1 MVTHS
6 SLPWASG
13 PHGMGGGLQGGG
25 GGGGDYRELSAGLR
39 DWGGAGDPW
48 GGAGRAVTLKKASS
62 KTSSGPEKPTTSSGW
77 APSREK
83 RTPSTAVDTI
93 SSDTPIS
100 PSVFSP
106 GAGKGQ
112 QDGRG
117 PVPTWPL
124 FLISLP

>member
-1 MVTHS
+1 MG
-6 SLPWASG
+6 WAG
-13 PHGMGGGLQGGG
+13 VGAGGVNSKGGG
-25 GGGGDYRELSAGLR
+25 GERLQGPHYLGQEMGHEIPGE
-39 DWGGAGDPW
+39 GQGK
-48 GGAGRAVTLKKASS
+48 AVTLKKASS
-62 KTSSGPEKPTTSSGW
+62 KTSNGPEKPTTSSGW

-112 QDGRG
+112 WEG
-117 PVPTWPL
+117 PGLAPSRQPL
-124 FLISLP
+124 LFI

>member
-1 MVTHS
+1 MI
-6 SLPWASG
+6 PG
-13 PHGMGGGLQGGG
+13 EEQ
-25 GGGGDYRELSAGLR
+25 
-39 DWGGAGDPW
+39 
-48 GGAGRAVTLKKASS
+48 GRAVTLKKASS

-106 GAGKGQ
+106 GE
-112 QDGRG
+112 GRRQRHG
-117 PVPTWPL
+117 PGLASTWP
-124 FLISLP
+124 FCLI